1 MAGKK
6 DKKKSAMISTDKVV
20 AENRKARFDYELLER
35 FEAGIMLTGPEVKS
49 LRLGQCSIKES
60 FIGPKGGELWIW
72 GANIAEYK
80 QAGPHVLQEPTR
92 ARKLLLHKKQ
102 IDKLIGAVSREGM
115 TIVATQ
121 LYFDKKG
128 RAKLEIAIA
137 RGKKKFDKRETE
149 KKRDWGRQKQALM
162 RTKNSSG

>member
-20 AENRKARFDYELLER
+20 AENRKARFDYELLDR
-35 FEAGIMLTGPEVKS
+35 FEAGIMLTGSEVKS

-60 FIGPKGGELWIW
+60 FVGPKAGELWLW
-72 GANIAEYK
+72 GANIAEYR
-80 QAGPHVLQEPTR
+80 QAGPHLQHEPTR
-92 ARKLLLHKKQ
+92 PRKLLLHKKQ
-102 IDKLIGAVSREGM
+102 IDKLIGAVTREGM

-137 RGKKKFDKRETE
+137 RGKKKHDKRETE
-149 KKRDWGRQKQALM
+149 KQRDWGRQKQAIM
-162 RTKNSSG
+162 RIKNSSS